1 MPKFS
6 FTSPTGQKFEVT
18 TPDGFTEQSAREI
31 FEKQLNTGSLAGL
44 IKGDIVDAINQAKN
58 GLKSALSQ
66 LDPGDLVSKFP
77 KLDKIPINDPINAV
91 KYIQQGITDVKIG
104 PLNSLD
110 VQGLVAQS
118 AQVTKQASNLIT
130 AAKGI
135 GKFGLTP
142 LQLEQQGFLKPG
154 IAKAIANAK
163 IPEVT
168 PADITEALK
177 LKIPVDQFLQNKTLN
192 SFLTASAW
200 TGKDGIASAATF
212 LQNEKIQSITQSKI
226 FDQGFKALQ
235 KTGAIQSLTNSELG
249 STLLAASK
257 FSPEAAANFISG
269 NLSNVAS
276 GAINNIS
283 GIASNAINNIGG
295 VASGAINNITGQI
308 NGAFSSA
315 LNISSIAD
323 VAKLGQFAVSFA
335 GTLGSLFGS
344 GGLLSKGIKIAQGYN
359 QTVNRTIVNQ
369 AVNSVIGNAKVPIP
383 NFGSDLTGILGGAL
397 GGALGNIPGAGGA
410 GTTGTGTTGTGT
422 TGTSPSF
429 TSQIS
434 PLQIQT
440 SSIVREVTSLM
451 TSSLN
456 DANRQ
461 SQIQTADSIISRAT
475 ALISET
481 NALKS
486 QIQAANGRPSD
497 ITLVE
502 GIINNLRTAINTIK
516 VRRQSAQDGVNIS
529 FG

>member
-18 TPDGFTEQSAREI
+18 TPDGFTEQTARDL
-31 FEKQLNTGSLAGL
+31 FDTQFKTGSLAGL
-44 IKGDIVDAINQAKN
+44 VKGDVLDAIGQFTN
-58 GLKSALSQ
+58 GLKSAVAQ
-66 LDPGDLVSKFP
+66 LDPKDLISKFP
-77 KLDKIPINDPINAV
+77 PLANVPINDPINAV
-91 KYIQQGITDVKIG
+91 KYIQQGISDIKIG

-118 AQVTKQASNLIT
+118 AQLTKQSANIIS

-163 IPEVT
+163 IPQVT
-168 PADITEALK
+168 PADITAALK
-177 LKIPVDQFLQNKTLN
+177 LNVPVDQFLQNKTLN
-192 SFLTASAW
+192 SFLTSAAW

-212 LQNEKIQSITQSKI
+212 LQNEKIQSITQSKV
-226 FDQGFKALQ
+226 FEQGFKVLQ
-235 KTGAIQSLTNSELG
+235 KTGAVQALQNSQLG
-249 STLLAASK
+249 SALMTASK
-257 FSPEAAANFISG
+257 FSPEAAAGFVTG
-269 NLSNVAS
+269 NLSNIAT
-276 GAINNIS
+276 GAINNITN
-283 GIASNAINNIGG
+283 IAAGKIND
-295 VASGAINNITGQI
+295 ITGQI
-308 NGAFSSA
+308 NGAFTSA

-323 VAKLGQFAVSFA
+323 VAKLGTLAINFAS
-335 GTLGSLFGS
+335 TLGSLFGS

-359 QTVNRTIVNQ
+359 QTVNRITVNQ
-369 AVNSVIGNAKVPIP
+369 AVNSVIGNAKIPIP
-383 NFGSDLTGILGGAL
+383 NFGADLAGLLGGQLGGAL
-397 GGALGNIPGAGGA
+397 GGALGNIPGAAAPGA
-410 GTTGTGTTGTGT
+410 PGAPGTGQ
-422 TGTSPSF
+422 SF
-429 TSQIS
+429 LSQIS

-440 SSIVREVTSLM
+440 SGLVREVTTLM

-475 ALISET
+475 ALISQA

-486 QIQAANGRPSD
+486 QVQAANGKPND
-497 ITLVE
+497 ISLLE
-502 GIINNLRTAINTIK
+502 GIINNLRTAIDTVK
-516 VRRQSAQDGVNIS
+516 GRQQLAKDGRNIS